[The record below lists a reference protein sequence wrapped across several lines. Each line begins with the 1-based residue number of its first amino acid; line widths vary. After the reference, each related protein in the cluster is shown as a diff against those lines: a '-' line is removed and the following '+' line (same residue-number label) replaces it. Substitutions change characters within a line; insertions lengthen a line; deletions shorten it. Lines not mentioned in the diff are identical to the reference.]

1 MAYALKRLS
10 GRKRYRDGIRL
21 SGNFGLCY
29 GTLEDL
35 SSSGMRLHLENSLPT
50 NEKIQAQFSVFVPGE
65 GRVAF
70 ELPIEV
76 VRCEAKEAG
85 LELGCRILEID
96 PREERFLSSLVE
108 QARDDILL
116 DRY

>member
-21 SGNFGLCY
+21 SGDFGLCY

-35 SSSGMRLHLENSLPT
+35 SSGGMKLQLENPLAIRQQL
-50 NEKIQAQFSVFVPGE
+50 KAQFSIFVPGQ

-70 ELPIEV
+70 ELPLEV
-76 VRCEAKEAG
+76 VRCESNEVG
-85 LELGCRILEID
+85 FEVGCKILEID
-96 PREERFLSSLVE
+96 PRDEGFLSSLVE
-108 QARDDILL
+108 QNTEDTLL